1 MVRMS
6 IQDLTS
12 AVSALFILMMIWL
25 RTRIQYA
32 QRGRRLQLQR
42 AGKIYFVAA
51 LAVLVVGWLAA
62 PSVGAAFWPQTAASP
77 VLTRVIWFMVAY
89 YVFILVHRYLR
100 LRNVEVFKT
109 VDLLNSQ

>member
-1 MVRMS
+1 MG
-6 IQDLTS
+6 IQDL
-12 AVSALFILMMIWL
+12 VSALSAVFILAMIWL

-51 LAVLVVGWLAA
+51 LILFMLGWLLA
-62 PSVGAAFWPQTAASP
+62 PSVGTAFWPQTAASP
-77 VLTRVIWFMVAY
+77 VLTRVIWFMAAY

-100 LRNVEVFKT
+100 LRHVEVFKP
-109 VDLLNSQ
+109 VELFESQ

>member
-1 MVRMS
+1 MA
-6 IQDLTS
+6 IQDITS
-12 AVSALFILMMIWL
+12 AVSAVFILMMIWL

-42 AGKIYFVAA
+42 AGKVYFVAA
-51 LAVLVVGWLAA
+51 LVLLILGWLVA

-77 VLTRVIWFMVAY
+77 VLTRVVWFMIAY

-100 LRNVEVFKT
+100 LRNVEVFKP
-109 VDLLNSQ
+109 VELLKSQ

>member
-1 MVRMS
+1 MAL
-6 IQDLTS
+6 QDLTS
-12 AVSALFILMMIWL
+12 ALSAVFILAMIWL

-51 LAVLVVGWLAA
+51 LILFILGWLLA
-62 PSVGAAFWPQTAASP
+62 PSVGAAFWPQSAASP
-77 VLTRVIWFMVAY
+77 ILTRVIWFMVAY

-100 LRNVEVFKT
+100 VRNVQVFKP
-109 VDLLNSQ
+109 VELFESR

>member
-12 AVSALFILMMIWL
+12 AISALFILMMIWL
-25 RTRIQYA
+25 RTRVQYS

-51 LAVLVVGWLAA
+51 LALLVLGWLAA
-62 PSVGAAFWPQTAASP
+62 PSVGAAFWPQSAANP
-77 VLTRVIWFMVAY
+77 VLTRVVWFMAAY

-109 VDLLNSQ
+109 VELFKSQ

>member
-1 MVRMS
+1 MA
-6 IQDLTS
+6 IQDITS

-42 AGKIYFVAA
+42 AGKVYFVAA
-51 LAVLVVGWLAA
+51 LVLLILGWLVA

-77 VLTRVIWFMVAY
+77 VLTRVVWFMIAY

-100 LRNVEVFKT
+100 LRNVEVFKP
-109 VDLLNSQ
+109 VELLKSQ

>member
-1 MVRMS
+1 MA

-12 AVSALFILMMIWL
+12 AVSAVFILMMIWL

-51 LAVLVVGWLAA
+51 LVLLVLGWLLA
-62 PSVGAAFWPQTAASP
+62 PSVGAAFWPQTSASP
-77 VLTRVIWFMVAY
+77 VLTRVVWFMVAY

-100 LRNVEVFKT
+100 LRNVEVFKSVEP
-109 VDLLNSQ
+109 VDLFKSQ

>member
-1 MVRMS
+1 MVRMA

-42 AGKIYFVAA
+42 AGQAYFGAA
-51 LAVLVVGWLAA
+51 LVLLLLGWFLA

-100 LRNVEVFKT
+100 LRNVELFRHVE
-109 VDLLNSQ
+109 LLKSQ